1 MAFTKILLAL
11 SSNCYAYSFSIK
23 NYASIIWLPLQM
35 ALVHNFCAFSGENR
49 LEWAQHLMSIML
61 CSTLAVAN
69 AFIVLYTWTV

>member
-1 MAFTKILLAL
+1 MLAFF
-11 SSNCYAYSFSIK
+11 SNSYAYPFFIK

-35 ALVHNFCAFSGENR
+35 ALVHNFWAFSGENR

-61 CSTLAVAN
+61 CSILAVAN